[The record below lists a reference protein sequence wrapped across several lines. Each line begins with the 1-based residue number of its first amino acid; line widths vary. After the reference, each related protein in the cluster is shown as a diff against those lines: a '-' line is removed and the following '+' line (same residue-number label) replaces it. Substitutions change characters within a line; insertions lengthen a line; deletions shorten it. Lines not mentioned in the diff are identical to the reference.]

1 MRTCPRRRLLQALG
15 GLTAGSVAGCTGT
28 DGFGPAADGTTT
40 TAESITTD
48 TTSETPTET
57 ATEQTTTPEA
67 DIATEAWRVDSFDG
81 DVKGLWLP
89 NRPRKPN
96 TTGGPLYVGT
106 TDGTVANLSVA
117 SGEERWRTT
126 VLGALTQNGYPKVSE
141 AGPGLVAVSQTWTED
156 TLRNYAEFLDPET
169 GERQWSF
176 SAREFLTPLG
186 VVDGV
191 LYLAGEYIR
200 APPMELG
207 PNQDPA
213 GEGHLHAL
221 DLATGEELWDT
232 TVESL
237 VSASVARHGIY
248 ANVYS
253 DESPNHQ
260 LVAFDHDGTERWRK
274 QGGKYQLPEPV
285 PIDDGVIANVY
296 TNSVALLDAD
306 GTERW
311 RVSAWYRGPSEIAVT
326 PERIYVGSR
335 PLLALSQS
343 GEQHWRLDDRGG
355 IIKPVRDERREKT
368 LYDGGGTRVGAI
380 DAGTGT
386 ARWTFELDDEKYVHE
401 QAIVDAGL
409 LVNTGIGWDHDF
421 ILLDEMTGDVLG
433 DFSTSEAYFS
443 ATAVASRVFAGM
455 TGEIRAFDV
464 EP

>member
-40 TAESITTD
+40 TAEST
-48 TTSETPTET
+48 TET
-57 ATEQTTTPEA
+57 ASSETTTEQMTPEA
-67 DIATEAWRVDSFDG
+67 DIATESWRVDSFDG
-81 DVKGLWLP
+81 DVNGLWLP

-96 TTGGPLYVGT
+96 TTGGPLYAGT

-117 SGEERWRTT
+117 SGEVRWTST
-126 VLGALTQNGYPKVSE
+126 AVGDLEENSSPSVFAAGGGIFVVSHT
-141 AGPGLVAVSQTWTED
+141 LNSD
-156 TLRNYAEFLDPET
+156 TLRNYVEFLDPET
-169 GERQWSF
+169 GEREWVF
-176 SAREFLTPLG
+176 EKRNYLTPLG
-186 VVDGV
+186 VVDDV
-191 LYLAGEYIR
+191 LYLRGGYIR
-200 APPMELG
+200 APPSELG

-213 GEGHLHAL
+213 GERHLHAV
-221 DLATGEELWDT
+221 DMATGEKLWQT

-237 VSASVARHGIY
+237 VNATVARHGIY

-253 DESPNHQ
+253 DDSSNHH
-260 LVAFDHDGTERWRK
+260 LVAFDRDGTERWRMD
-274 QGGKYQLPEPV
+274 GGTFHLPEPV
-285 PIDDGVIANVY
+285 PIDDGVITSVG
-296 TNSVALLDAD
+296 TDGVALLDAD

-335 PLLALSQS
+335 PLLALSRS

-386 ARWTFELDDEKYVHE
+386 ARWTFEPDDEKYVHE

-455 TGEIRAFDV
+455 AGEIRAFDV